1 MKKRDSAIIRE
12 TCYIAVAMLILSTI
26 MELIFV
32 LVSAWNYTVLLGN
45 LLSIAVSV
53 LNFYLMGRSIQ
64 TSLGKEEKAA
74 SDFMQFSQ
82 VARFLMLVCTA
93 IVGVTVPIFN
103 MWTVLIPLLFPR
115 IAIAFR
121 PMIGKFCKSMS
132 MDDTSHEGDEM

>member
-53 LNFYLMGRSIQ
+53 LNFYLMGRSI
-64 TSLGKEEKAA
+64 
-74 SDFMQFSQ
+74 
-82 VARFLMLVCTA
+82 LVSTKNPQNALSKQICLF
-93 IVGVTVPIFN
+93 ILLRRVG
-103 MWTVLIPLLFPR
+103 
-115 IAIAFR
+115 
-121 PMIGKFCKSMS
+121 
-132 MDDTSHEGDEM
+132 